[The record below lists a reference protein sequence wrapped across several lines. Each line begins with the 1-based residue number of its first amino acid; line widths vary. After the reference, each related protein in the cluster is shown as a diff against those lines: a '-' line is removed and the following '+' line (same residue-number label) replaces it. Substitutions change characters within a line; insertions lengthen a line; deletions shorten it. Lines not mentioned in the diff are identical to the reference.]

1 MDISILH
8 YELTAMDV
16 LILQCE
22 LKAVDISILQCERPN
37 GYFNPAV

>member
-8 YELTAMDV
+8 YELKAMDV

-22 LKAVDISILQCERPN
+22 LKAVDISNL
-37 GYFNPAV
+37 